1 MKAGVN
7 AVIKTEKLPIKL
19 WLDEGQMEEGALE
32 QARNLANLPFAF
44 SHIAIMPDTHQGYGM
59 PIGAVLATQG
69 AIIPNAVG
77 VDIGCGMCA
86 LRTSLTDITTN
97 DLKEV
102 IKIIRDTVP
111 VGFNHHT
118 ERQDEAWMPERKGE
132 LPIVAQEYES
142 ALYQIGTLGS
152 GNHFIEIQKGSD
164 GYIWIMVHS
173 GSRNIG
179 YTVANHY
186 HKKAVEETK
195 KRGNNVP
202 KDLSYF
208 VKGTEEYD
216 NYYKEMNFCIEFA
229 LQNRKLMMERVKDAF
244 EEVVPSVEFSN
255 FINKPHNFAAWE
267 THFDEKLMVHRKGA
281 TRAEKGEWGMIPGSQ
296 GTSSYLVKGKG
307 NPLSFNSCSHGA
319 GRVMSRAEARR
330 SLDLK
335 KEVAQLK
342 DMGVLHALRHKKD
355 LDEAPSSYKDIE
367 EVMALQKDLVEIQ
380 VELTPLAV
388 VKG

>member
-1 MKAGVN
+1 MVQK
-7 AVIKTEKLPIKL
+7 IETEQIPIKL
-19 WLDEGQMEEGALE
+19 WLDNLEEGALQ
-32 QARNLANLPFAF
+32 QAKNLANLDIAYK
-44 SHIAIMPDTHQGYGM
+44 HIAIMPDSHQGYGM
-59 PIGAVLATQG
+59 PIGGILASKE

-77 VDIGCGMCA
+77 VDIGCGMCS
-86 LRTSLTDITTN
+86 LRTNLEDIDLD
-97 DLKEV
+97 DLK
-102 IKIIRDTVP
+102 KIMGRIRETIP
-111 VGFNHHT
+111 VGFKHHNDK
-118 ERQDEAWMPERKGE
+118 QDEKWMPPLEE
-132 LPIVAQEYES
+132 NLPIVSKEFERGK
-142 ALYQIGTLGS
+142 YQVGTLGG
-152 GNHFIEIQKGSD
+152 GNHFVEIQRGSD

-179 YTVANHY
+179 YTVANFY

-195 KRGNNVP
+195 KRGNNIP

-208 VKGTEEYD
+208 LKGTEEYD
-216 NYYKEMNFCIEFA
+216 SYFKEMNYCIDFA

-244 EEVVPSVEFSN
+244 EEMIPSVEFSN

-267 THFDEKLMVHRKGA
+267 THYGEKLMVHRKGA

-319 GRVMSRAEARR
+319 GRVMSRAQARR

-335 KEVAQLK
+335 KEVSHLK
-342 DMGVLHALRHKKD
+342 SMGVLHALRHKKD
-355 LDEAPSSYKDIE
+355 LDEAPSSYKDIK
-367 EVMALQKDLVEIQ
+367 EVMALQKDLVEVKI
-380 VELTPLAV
+380 ELTPLAV

>member
-1 MKAGVN
+1 MVQK
-7 AVIKTEKLPIKL
+7 IETEQIPIKL
-19 WLDEGQMEEGALE
+19 WLDNLEEGALQ
-32 QARNLANLPFAF
+32 QAKNLANLDIAYK
-44 SHIAIMPDTHQGYGM
+44 HIAIMPDSHQGYGM
-59 PIGAVLATQG
+59 PIGGILASKE

-77 VDIGCGMCA
+77 VDIGCGMCS
-86 LRTSLTDITTN
+86 LRTNLEGIDLD
-97 DLKEV
+97 DLK
-102 IKIIRDTVP
+102 KIMGRIRETIP
-111 VGFNHHT
+111 VGFKHHN
-118 ERQDEAWMPERKGE
+118 EKQDEKWMPPLEE
-132 LPIVAQEYES
+132 NLPIVSKEFERGK
-142 ALYQIGTLGS
+142 YQVGTLGG
-152 GNHFIEIQKGSD
+152 GNHFVEIQRGSD

-179 YTVANHY
+179 YTVANYY

-195 KRGNNVP
+195 KRGNNIP

-208 VKGTEEYD
+208 LKGTDEYD
-216 NYYKEMNFCIEFA
+216 SYFNEMNYCINFA

-244 EEVVPSVEFSN
+244 EEIIPTVEFSN

-267 THFDEKLMVHRKGA
+267 THYGEKLMVHRKGA

-335 KEVAQLK
+335 KEVSHLK
-342 DMGVLHALRHKKD
+342 NMGVLHALRHKKD
-355 LDEAPSSYKDIE
+355 LDEAPSSYKDIK
-367 EVMALQKDLVEIQ
+367 EVMALQKDLVDIKI
-380 VELTPLAV
+380 ELTPLAV
-388 VKG
+388 IKG

>member
-1 MKAGVN
+1 MVQK
-7 AVIKTEKLPIKL
+7 IETEKIPIKL
-19 WLDEGQMEEGALE
+19 WLDNLEEGALQ
-32 QARNLANLPFAF
+32 QAKNLANLDIAF
-44 SHIAIMPDTHQGYGM
+44 RHIAIMPDSHQGYGM
-59 PIGAVLATQG
+59 PIGGILATKY

-77 VDIGCGMCA
+77 VDIGCGMCS
-86 LRTSLTDITTN
+86 LRTNLKEIDLD
-97 DLKEV
+97 DLK
-102 IKIIRDTVP
+102 KIMGRIRETVP
-111 VGFNHHT
+111 VGFNHHK
-118 ERQDEAWMPERKGE
+118 ERQDEKWMPELKE
-132 LPIVAQEYES
+132 DLPIVSKEYERGR
-142 ALYQIGTLGS
+142 YQVGTLGG

-173 GSRNIG
+173 GSRNMG

-208 VKGTEEYD
+208 ISGTEEYD
-216 NYYKEMNFCIEFA
+216 NYFKEMNFCIEFA

-244 EEVVPSVEFSN
+244 EEFLPTVEFSN

-267 THFDEKLMVHRKGA
+267 AHFDEKLMVHRKGA

-307 NPLSFNSCSHGA
+307 NPSSFNSCSHGA

-342 DMGVLHALRHKKD
+342 NMGVLHALRHKKD
-355 LDEAPSSYKDIE
+355 LDEAPSSYKDIKQ
-367 EVMALQKDLVEIQ
+367 VMALQEDLVEIK

>member
-1 MKAGVN
+1 MIQK
-7 AVIKTEKLPIKL
+7 IETEKIPIKL
-19 WLDEGQMEEGALE
+19 WLDNLEEGALE
-32 QARNLANLPFAF
+32 QAKNLANLDIAF
-44 SHIAIMPDTHQGYGM
+44 RHIAIMPDSHQGYGM
-59 PIGAVLATQG
+59 PIGGILATKD

-77 VDIGCGMCA
+77 VDIGCGMCS
-86 LRTSLTDITTN
+86 LRTNLEEIDLD
-97 DLKEV
+97 DLKKV
-102 IKIIRDTVP
+102 LGRIRETVP
-111 VGFNHHT
+111 VGFNHHR
-118 ERQDEAWMPERKGE
+118 EKQDDKWMPELTKD
-132 LPIVAQEYES
+132 LPIVSKEYERGR
-142 ALYQIGTLGS
+142 YQVGTLGG

>member
-1 MKAGVN
+1 MVQK
-7 AVIKTEKLPIKL
+7 IETEQIPIKL
-19 WLDEGQMEEGALE
+19 WLDNLEEGALQ
-32 QARNLANLPFAF
+32 QAKNLANLDIAYK
-44 SHIAIMPDTHQGYGM
+44 HIAIMPDSHQGYGM
-59 PIGAVLATQG
+59 PIGGILASKE

-77 VDIGCGMCA
+77 VDIGCGMCS
-86 LRTSLTDITTN
+86 LRTNLEGVDLD
-97 DLKEV
+97 DLK
-102 IKIIRDTVP
+102 KIMGRIRETIP
-111 VGFNHHT
+111 VGFKHHN
-118 ERQDEAWMPERKGE
+118 EKQDEKWMPPLEE
-132 LPIVAQEYES
+132 NLPIVSKEFERGK
-142 ALYQIGTLGS
+142 YQVGTLGG
-152 GNHFIEIQKGSD
+152 GNHFVEIQRGSD

-179 YTVANHY
+179 YTVANYY

-195 KRGNNVP
+195 KRGNNIP

-208 VKGTEEYD
+208 LKGTDEYD
-216 NYYKEMNFCIEFA
+216 SYFNEMNYCINFA

-244 EEVVPSVEFSN
+244 VEIIPTVEFSN

-267 THFDEKLMVHRKGA
+267 THYGEKLMIHRKGA

-335 KEVAQLK
+335 KEVSHLK
-342 DMGVLHALRHKKD
+342 NMGVLHALRHKKD
-355 LDEAPSSYKDIE
+355 LDEAPSSYKDIK
-367 EVMALQKDLVEIQ
+367 EVMALQKDLVDIKI
-380 VELTPLAV
+380 ELTPLAV
-388 VKG
+388 IKG

>member
-1 MKAGVN
+1 MVQK
-7 AVIKTEKLPIKL
+7 IETEQIPIKL
-19 WLDEGQMEEGALE
+19 WLDNLEEGALQ
-32 QARNLANLPFAF
+32 QAKNLANLDIAYK
-44 SHIAIMPDTHQGYGM
+44 HIAIMPDSHQGYGM
-59 PIGAVLATQG
+59 PIGGILASKE

-77 VDIGCGMCA
+77 VDIGCGMCS
-86 LRTSLTDITTN
+86 LRTNLEGVDLD
-97 DLKEV
+97 DLK
-102 IKIIRDTVP
+102 KIMGRIRETIP
-111 VGFNHHT
+111 VGFKHHN
-118 ERQDEAWMPERKGE
+118 EKQDEKWMPPLEE
-132 LPIVAQEYES
+132 NLPIVSKEFERGK
-142 ALYQIGTLGS
+142 YQVGTLGG
-152 GNHFIEIQKGSD
+152 GNHFVEIQRGSD

-179 YTVANHY
+179 YTVANYY

-195 KRGNNVP
+195 KRGNNIP

-208 VKGTEEYD
+208 LKGTDEYD
-216 NYYKEMNFCIEFA
+216 SYFNEMNYCINFA

-244 EEVVPSVEFSN
+244 VEIIPTVEFSN

-267 THFDEKLMVHRKGA
+267 THYGEKLMVHRKGA

-335 KEVAQLK
+335 KEVSHLK
-342 DMGVLHALRHKKD
+342 SMGVLHALRHKKD
-355 LDEAPSSYKDIE
+355 LDEAPSSYKDIK
-367 EVMALQKDLVEIQ
+367 EVMALQKDLVDIKI
-380 VELTPLAV
+380 ELTPLAV